1 MTESRIRIL
10 PDALV
15 DMIAAGEVVERPASI
30 VKELLENALDA
41 QAHHIEVQI
50 RKGGIEEITVVDD
63 GCGMTP
69 DELALAVLRHATSK
83 IRESTDLERIHTF
96 GFRGEALPSIAS
108 VSRMTLL
115 SRTHDMDTAYGL
127 VFDGR
132 DRGRRILEAC
142 APGTRVT
149 VKNLFYN
156 VPARLKF
163 LKSEATET
171 SHIQDVLT
179 HASLAMSHVHFRLIS
194 DDRTV
199 FDFPPQTER
208 LRRIADVLARRV
220 RTGWYP
226 LHEEGPDQ
234 MQIELYLSPPE
245 VHVSE
250 ASGVYLFVNKRPVRD
265 RMLLS
270 AITSAYGGMLPKGRY
285 PVMVLFLE
293 LPTQSVD
300 VNVHPQ
306 KTQVR
311 FRNER
316 QIAAVVR
323 DFVQRLL
330 IQAPWLSSRS
340 TTKVYQLRA
349 DVSANTSTAQETNNT
364 AEHVQSGSNALP
376 DPRTFVR
383 KAVEKALNRYT
394 PSSKPHTTSRQRPAP
409 APKKPSATDVP
420 AQAQTTAQPA
430 SEKHAKS
437 SKTENTSYNLFTRLP
452 ETVLDVATT
461 EPSFTTEPRYLGC
474 HDGLYLMFEL
484 PGQLVILD
492 MHAASERIRY
502 EEILTQMRHRR
513 ILSQGLLIP
522 LEIETTNPTW
532 EEFLPELTN
541 LGFDAHMHHGHLI
554 VSAVPAILALR
565 PIQPALEELFEA
577 FAIGRSRTETTLPL
591 QERLAATMA
600 CHSALRKNDPI
611 TPQVALELYRTLQT
625 TPFGGHCPH
634 GRPVMVSIANTAL
647 EALFHRR

>member
-1 MTESRIRIL
+1 MNESRIRIL

-41 QAHHIEVQI
+41 QAHYIEVQI

-115 SRTHDMDTAYGL
+115 SRTRDMDTAYGL

-171 SHIQDVLT
+171 AHIQDVLT
-179 HASLAMSHVHFRLIS
+179 HAALAMPNVHFRLIS

-199 FDFPPQTER
+199 FDFPPQTDR
-208 LRRIADVLARRV
+208 LRRITDVLARRV

-226 LHEEGPDQ
+226 LHAEGPEQ

-245 VHVSE
+245 VHISE
-250 ASGVYLFVNKRPVRD
+250 ASGVYLFVNQRPVRD

-285 PVMVLFLE
+285 PLMVLFLE
-293 LPTQSVD
+293 LPTQHVD

-316 QIAAVVR
+316 QVAAVVR

-349 DVSANTSTAQETNNT
+349 DVPTHTNTVQETNNSS
-364 AEHVQSGSNALP
+364 ERYQSGLQ
-376 DPRTFVR
+376 DPRIFVR
-383 KAVEKALNRYT
+383 KAIEKALDRYT
-394 PSSKPHTTSRQRPAP
+394 PSSQPHSTSIQRSVPAT
-409 APKKPSATDVP
+409 KKTSATDISP
-420 AQAQTTAQPA
+420 RAQATVQPA

-437 SKTENTSYNLFTRLP
+437 SKNANAAHDLFTRLP

-461 EPSFTTEPRYLGC
+461 ETSLTVEPRYLGC

-522 LEIETTNPTW
+522 LEIEATNPTW

-541 LGFDAHMHHGHLI
+541 LGFEAHIHHGRLI
-554 VSAVPAILALR
+554 VSAVPAVLALR
-565 PIQPALEELFEA
+565 PIQPALEELFDA
-577 FAIGRSRTETTLPL
+577 FTMGRSSTETTLPL

-600 CHSALRKNDPI
+600 CHSALRKNDSI
-611 TPQVALELYRTLQT
+611 TPQTALELYRTLQT
-625 TPFGGHCPH
+625 TPSGGHCPH
-634 GRPVMVSIANTAL
+634 GRPVMVSIANAAL